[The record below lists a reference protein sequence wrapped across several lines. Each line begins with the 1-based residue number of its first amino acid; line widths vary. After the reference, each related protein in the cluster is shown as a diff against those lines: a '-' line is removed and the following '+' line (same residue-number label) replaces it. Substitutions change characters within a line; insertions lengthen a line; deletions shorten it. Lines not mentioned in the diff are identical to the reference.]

1 MKNKLAF
8 LSLAFLLLSAVV
20 VQIADCGVSANPFAK
35 SVQSFPITTISGD
48 QAFAQIVYNSQENE
62 FFVVWQ
68 DYRESGTAGNYVP
81 GLVYGQRLSAAGA
94 LLGAEIPI
102 SADQPELLRMIPVNS
117 YNPDHNEYLVV
128 YTKNWDAY
136 GRFIKSDGTPRG
148 EEFPIST
155 APASQTHVGVIY
167 NPVRQNYLVSWN
179 DSRNTLNETDIYG
192 IFVNPDGSL
201 DGTEFLICDVPKSQY
216 YPAMIY
222 NSQDDEI
229 LVVWEDFRDCTTEV
243 CIEDLSSL
251 YARRL
256 ASDGS
261 FIGDEFLV
269 IAGNHDNRQQNLVYN
284 QYRNEY
290 MVVWND
296 RRNEKDVPNI
306 DIFAVRIKNDGTL
319 IGESFPL
326 CTAPNDQAY
335 CTIAYDTIN
344 RQYLA
349 VWNDFRDSVVAENI
363 FDLFPFIRTYGKNVV
378 YDPGTVYGIWLN
390 DEGAKIGSEF
400 ILCKESQGK
409 QMLAMA
415 KYFQTSEESGN
426 FFVAWSDMRNE
437 GNGRDIYG
445 TLFESRRQL
454 LCPATTLLG
463 EGKQLNLLRRFRD
476 AVLSRSVAMKK
487 YVSLYYEHAQEVSTM
502 LVASKS
508 LRMQTLEVIAEGMPV
523 IKSLVQGNQALM
535 NRRFIRKIDAL
546 LVKMSENASDS
557 LKSGLADIRND
568 IREKKIFTQCGC
580 IIK

>member
-1 MKNKLAF
+1 MKKKLVF
-8 LSLAFLLLSAVV
+8 LSLVFLLLSAVV
-20 VQIADCGVSANPFAK
+20 VQMADCGVSASLFDR

-48 QAFAQIVYNSQENE
+48 QAFAQIAYNSQENE

-81 GLVYGQRLSAAGA
+81 GLVYGQRVSPAGA
-94 LLGAEIPI
+94 LIGLEIPV

-117 YNPDHNEYLVV
+117 YSPDHNEYLVV

-136 GRFIKSDGTPRG
+136 GRFINSDGTPRG
-148 EEFPIST
+148 VEFPIST

-192 IFVNPDGSL
+192 IFVNPDGTL

-222 NSQDDEI
+222 NSKDDEI

-284 QYRNEY
+284 PHRNEY

-349 VWNDFRDSVVAENI
+349 VWNDFRDSEVSENL
-363 FDLFPFIRTYGKNVV
+363 FGLFPFIRTYGKNVV

-415 KYFQTSEESGN
+415 RYFQTSEDSGN

-445 TLFESRRQL
+445 TMFESRRQL
-454 LCPATTLLG
+454 LCPAAALLG
-463 EGKQLNLLRRFRD
+463 DDDPRLDTLRRFRD
-476 AVLSRSVAMKK
+476 EKLAASPLGSKLIE
-487 YVSLYYEHAQEVSTM
+487 LYYDRSRDIIDMCEKSPAVKWFFKRM
-502 LVASKS
+502 LE
-508 LRMQTLEVIAEGMPV
+508 RMIPV
-523 IKSLVQGNQALM
+523 IEVM
-535 NRRFIRKIDAL
+535 I
-546 LVKMSENASDS
+546 
-557 LKSGLADIRND
+557 
-568 IREKKIFTQCGC
+568 
-580 IIK
+580 

>member
-1 MKNKLAF
+1 MKKKHTF
-8 LSLAFLLLSAVV
+8 TSLVFLLMSVAF
-20 VQIADCGVSANPFAK
+20 VQTADCGVSANPLAVSK
-35 SVQSFPITTISGD
+35 EAVQSFPITTISGD
-48 QAFAQIVYNSQENE
+48 QAFVQMVYNSRENE

-81 GLVYGQRLSAAGA
+81 GLAYGQRVSTTGA

-102 SADQPELLRMIPVNS
+102 SADQPELLRMLPVNAYS
-117 YNPDHNEYLVV
+117 PDHNEYLVV

-148 EEFPIST
+148 EEFFIST

-192 IFVNPDGSL
+192 IFVNPDGSF
-201 DGTEFLICDVPKSQY
+201 DGKEFLICDIPKSQY

-222 NSQDDEI
+222 NSKDDEI

-251 YARRL
+251 YGRRL

-261 FIGDEFLV
+261 FIGNEFLV

-284 QYRNEY
+284 PDLNEY

-306 DIFAVRIKNDGTL
+306 DIYAVRIKNDGTL

-326 CTAPNDQAY
+326 CTAPNEQAY

-344 RQYLA
+344 RVYLA
-349 VWNDFRDSVVAENI
+349 VWNDFRDSEVLANI
-363 FDLFPFIRTYGKNVV
+363 FDLPPFIRTYGKNVI
-378 YDPGTVYGIWLN
+378 YDPGTVYGIWLSE
-390 DEGAKIGSEF
+390 EGAKISSEF
-400 ILCKESQGK
+400 ILCEESKGK
-409 QMLAMA
+409 QMIAMA
-415 KYFQTSEESGN
+415 KYFQTSADSGN
-426 FFVAWSDMRNE
+426 FFVAWSDMRTE

-445 TLFESRRQL
+445 TLFQAPPQSP
-454 LCPATTLLG
+454 CPATALLG
-463 EGKQLNLLRRFRD
+463 EGTTLNLLRRFRD
-476 AVLSRSVAMKK
+476 TVLSRSDAMKN
-487 YVSLYYEHAQEVSTM
+487 YSNRYYEHAAGSVCNACCRQEHQG
-502 LVASKS
+502 AG
-508 LRMQTLEVIAEGMPV
+508 LRD
-523 IKSLVQGNQALM
+523 
-535 NRRFIRKIDAL
+535 NRRRYAGNTCAGARKPGAT
-546 LVKMSENASDS
+546 EPRAY
-557 LKSGLADIRND
+557 
-568 IREKKIFTQCGC
+568 T
-580 IIK
+580 